1 MVYNNWI
8 KQLINY
14 SAKMAGLTGPY
25 TVCHKHYDVSISCQ
39 GDGFQLVLIYTSEAH
54 ENAQLCVLE

>member
-1 MVYNNWI
+1 
-8 KQLINY
+8 
-14 SAKMAGLTGPY
+14 MAGLTGPY
-25 TVCHKHYDVSISCQ
+25 PVCLKHYDVSISCQ